1 MVSSLKGTVT
11 ILASTLVCLLI
22 RQQDGSCI
30 LFRFCCVL
38 SIGPSPLMQD
48 PESGSFMSY

>member
-22 RQQDGSCI
+22 RQQDGSI
-30 LFRFCCVL
+30 LFRLCCVL
-38 SIGPSPLMQD
+38 SIRPSPLMQD
-48 PESGSFMSY
+48 PESGSFMS